1 METVNTPDFIV
12 RGLKGERIALKA
24 YTQTNLGKK
33 HCVVVYRE
41 NGNGFVIT
49 AFLTSKPESIK
60 KGGVLWPK

>member
-1 METVNTPDFIV
+1 METINAPDYIV
-12 RGLKGERIALKA
+12 KGSRGEKIAIKA
-24 YTQTNLGKK
+24 YAQSNLGKK

-41 NGNGFVIT
+41 NGDGFVIT